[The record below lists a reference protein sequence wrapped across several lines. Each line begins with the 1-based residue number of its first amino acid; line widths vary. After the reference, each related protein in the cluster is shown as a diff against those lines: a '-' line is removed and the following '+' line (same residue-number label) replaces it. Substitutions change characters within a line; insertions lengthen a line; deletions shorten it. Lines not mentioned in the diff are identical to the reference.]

1 MHAYVTF
8 SKLTCGVTWK
18 KLHMGD
24 SNHGPIGFF
33 AVNGS
38 FSFLSM
44 NSCFCRLVKLNSAV
58 LMACL
63 SSRARSML
71 TLQSYWLDVECCRW
85 MDRQHFFY
93 RRYSTKGDT
102 QKAKLI
108 QGAYP
113 WVQSKRKYV
122 CVFLTDDVSLE
133 KFVVLIK
140 PWKQQ
145 TFSNVNEN
153 QYAVLLIPTIIN
165 YIWYVK
171 NIRNLCVTL

>member
-1 MHAYVTF
+1 MHTYVTF

-24 SNHGPIGFF
+24 SHGPIGFF
-33 AVNGS
+33 AVNGI

-93 RRYSTKGDT
+93 SRYSTKGDT
-102 QKAKLI
+102 QKAKLV
-108 QGAYP
+108 QDAYP

-122 CVFLTDDVSLE
+122 YVFLTDDVSLE
-133 KFVVLIK
+133 KFCGINQTVKTTKVFQHKWKLIC
-140 PWKQQ
+140 
-145 TFSNVNEN
+145 S
-153 QYAVLLIPTIIN
+153 TIN
-165 YIWYVK
+165 PCYHKLHMV
-171 NIRNLCVTL
+171 C